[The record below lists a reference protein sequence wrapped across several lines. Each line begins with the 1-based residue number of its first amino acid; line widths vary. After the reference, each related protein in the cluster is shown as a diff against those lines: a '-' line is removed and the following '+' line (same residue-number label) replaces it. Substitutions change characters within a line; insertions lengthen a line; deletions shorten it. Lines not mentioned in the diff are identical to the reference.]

1 MLTCYNAKTIRLE
14 VRVLVTSGAEDWRT
28 TETEPLLE
36 AIVALRTTDEAAAFL
51 RDLCTLRE
59 LEEITQRWAVV
70 QLLSKSLSYRH
81 IAERTGASTAT
92 VTRINQWLQHG
103 TGGYR
108 MMLER
113 LGGEEK

>member
-1 MLTCYNAKTIRLE
+1 MTTPGDDWQNA
-14 VRVLVTSGAEDWRT
+14 
-28 TETEPLLE
+28 ETLPLLE
-36 AIVALRTTDEAAAFL
+36 AIVSLRTVEEAAAFL

-70 QLLSKSLSYRH
+70 RLLAQGIAYRE

-103 TGGYR
+103 TGGYQ

-113 LGGEEK
+113 SSGAPA

>member
-1 MLTCYNAKTIRLE
+1 M
-14 VRVLVTSGAEDWRT
+14 TSPGDDWQT
-28 TETEPLLE
+28 PEAEPLLE
-36 AIVALRTTDEAAAFL
+36 AVVALRSVDEAAAFL

-59 LEEITQRWAVV
+59 LEEMIQRWAVV
-70 QLLSKSLSYRH
+70 RLLAQGLSYRE
-81 IAERTGASTAT
+81 ISEETGVSTAT

-113 LGGEEK
+113 MAGAAS

>member
-1 MLTCYNAKTIRLE
+1 M
-14 VRVLVTSGAEDWRT
+14 TSPGDDWRT
-28 TETEPLLE
+28 TETAPLLE
-36 AIVALRTTDEAAAFL
+36 AIVSLRSMDETADFL

-59 LEEITQRWAVV
+59 LEEMTQRWAVV
-70 QLLSKSLSYRH
+70 RLLSEGLSYRD
-81 IAERTGASTAT
+81 IANRTGASTAT

-113 LGGEEK
+113 MAGAKS

>member
-1 MLTCYNAKTIRLE
+1 M
-14 VRVLVTSGAEDWRT
+14 TSPQEDWRT
-28 TETEPLLE
+28 SETDPLLE
-36 AIVALRTTDEAAAFL
+36 AIVSLDTVDEAAAFL

-59 LEEITQRWAVV
+59 LEEMTQRWAVV
-70 QLLSKSLSYRH
+70 RLLSKGHSYRD
-81 IAERTGASTAT
+81 ISERTGTSTAT

-113 LGGEEK
+113 IAGEET

>member
-1 MLTCYNAKTIRLE
+1 M
-14 VRVLVTSGAEDWRT
+14 TSPGDDWQT
-28 TETEPLLE
+28 PETESLLE
-36 AIVALRTTDEAAAFL
+36 AIVSLSTVDEATAFL

-70 QLLSKSLSYRH
+70 RLLAEGISYRE

-92 VTRINQWLQHG
+92 VTRINQWRQHG
-103 TGGYR
+103 TGGYQ

-113 LGGEEK
+113 IDGGKS

>member
-1 MLTCYNAKTIRLE
+1 M
-14 VRVLVTSGAEDWRT
+14 TSPGEDWRT
-28 TETEPLLE
+28 PESEPLLE
-36 AIVALRTTDEAAAFL
+36 AVVALCTVDEAAAFL

-59 LEEITQRWAVV
+59 LDEMVQRWTVA
-70 QLLSKSLSYRH
+70 QFLARGLSYRD
-81 IAERTGASTAT
+81 ISERTGASTAT

-113 LGGEEK
+113 MSGPAS